1 VIVEDSGDDDDD
13 RAAKKQKKTSVN
25 ESNITVEEMDD
36 VDMPLTSQPSRSLF
50 TQSAEVIEP
59 DDDAGSST
67 TDHTGF
73 PASSTTTSPVKSTFN
88 LKSSAPKEP
97 SKLRFS
103 YKGDGSPPL
112 TTPSPSFAPP
122 PTPKFTHAKLPSVVP
137 AISEEAVITDPKQ
150 VVIAM
155 AVHHLPIYSFLQ
167 PGFGTRAGIDHLEG
181 TRAAAKAVPTLSLPT
196 FNFSMR
202 AAEADAGRSTSSTIS
217 ISKAATPVTKGFDWA
232 AAGLKAPSAAD
243 TWTCSLCMLSN
254 PATANK
260 CTVCETLR

>member
-1 VIVEDSGDDDDD
+1 VIVEEIDDDDD
-13 RAAKKQKKTSVN
+13 HHVAKKQKKTSVN
-25 ESNITVEEMDD
+25 ESTITVEEIDG
-36 VDMPLTSQPSRSLF
+36 VDMPLTSQPSRSLSS
-50 TQSAEVIEP
+50 QSAEVIEP
-59 DDDAGSST
+59 DDDAGSSMA
-67 TDHTGF
+67 DHTGF
-73 PASSTTTSPVKSTFN
+73 PGSSTTSPVKSTFV

-196 FNFSMR
+196 FNFSMG